1 MHGSVKGCFL
11 AAGDSVMMSL
21 AETGTGGGA
30 LKPIDATAESRYF
43 STEA

>member
-1 MHGSVKGCFL
+1 L
-11 AAGDSVMMSL
+11 AASDSLMMSQ

-30 LKPIDATAESRYF
+30 LMPIDATAESRYF